1 MKFTLWLVEIE
12 WAQGLIHL
20 RMGGEHGLT
29 ENHVQ
34 KKRQISVCLP
44 EQGDLQSCVCQAD
57 GAEADFSLAILAVP
71 RKERLGLKR
80 KDDAFY

>member
-12 WAQGLIHL
+12 SAQGLIHL

-44 EQGDLQSCVCQAD
+44 EQGDLHSVCVRQK
-57 GAEADFSLAILAVP
+57 GQRQIS
-71 RKERLGLKR
+71 R
-80 KDDAFY
+80 